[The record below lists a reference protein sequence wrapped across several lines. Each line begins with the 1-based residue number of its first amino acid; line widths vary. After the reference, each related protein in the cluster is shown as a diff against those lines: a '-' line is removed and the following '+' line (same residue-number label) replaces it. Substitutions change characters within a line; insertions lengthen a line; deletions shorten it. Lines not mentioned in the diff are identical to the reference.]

1 MSIRDCLELPVL
13 LSKLPEVGYSIMN
26 KGLNLMARA
35 AHIQDQIKYLDGDLA
50 SLLEE
55 VSYLWTE
62 EERKEVGCDNQ
73 GLLQVQGGEGL
84 G

>member
-1 MSIRDCLELPVL
+1 MSIHDCLELPVL

-26 KGLNLMARA
+26 KNLNLKARA

-55 VSYLWTE
+55 VSFLWND
-62 EERKEVGCDNQ
+62 EERKEA
-73 GLLQVQGGEGL
+73 GL
-84 G
+84 

>member
-1 MSIRDCLELPVL
+1 MSIQDCLILPDL

-26 KGLNLMARA
+26 KGLNLKARA

-55 VSYLWTE
+55 VSFLWND
-62 EERKEVGCDNQ
+62 EERKGA
-73 GLLQVQGGEGL
+73 GL
-84 G
+84 

>member
-1 MSIRDCLELPVL
+1 MSIQDCLELPVL

-35 AHIQDQIKYLDGDLA
+35 AHIQEQIKYLDGDLA

-55 VSYLWTE
+55 VSFLWND
-62 EERKEVGCDNQ
+62 EERKEA
-73 GLLQVQGGEGL
+73 GL
-84 G
+84 